1 MKFLIKN
8 YNKDADNNREI
19 LATVLFEVKTI
30 KEAQEKMA
38 EFITKIK
45 DNWQTNL
52 KNGKTIGATAA
63 MIVNLYHII
72 DGMDIENYRNGN
84 HEEFISKFDSHTR
97 NVVNPT
103 EKPIVAFLSDLMR
116 KQENEADCMAEIDW
130 CFDFTD
136 NTSPKII
143 FEKSKC
149 DISGMY
155 FQDQEEDFDEET
167 SGTKMS
173 FKKATYNIWDIP
185 LTRFEECVKRIP
197 DTWLDEDAGILF
209 QAKNY

>member
-8 YNKDADNNREI
+8 YNKDADNDREI

-38 EFITKIK
+38 DFIAKIK
-45 DNWQTNL
+45 NNWEADFSKDRKKFT
-52 KNGKTIGATAA
+52 ATA
-63 MIVNLYHII
+63 MIVNLYHIL

-84 HEEFISKFDSHTR
+84 HEEFLSKFDFNTR
-97 NVVNPT
+97 NVINPT
-103 EKPIVAFLSDLMR
+103 DKPIVAFLSDLML
-116 KQENEADCMAEIDW
+116 KQETEADCIADINW

-136 NTSPKII
+136 NLPKNI

-155 FQDQEEDFDEET
+155 FQDQEEYLDDETFEMKMPFD
-167 SGTKMS
+167 SAS
-173 FKKATYNIWDIP
+173 YNIWQIP
-185 LTRFEECVKRIP
+185 LNKFEEYVKKIP
-197 DTWLDEDAGILF
+197 DAWLDDDFGFLYSAR
-209 QAKNY
+209 NY

>member
-8 YNKDADNNREI
+8 YNKDADSNKEM

-38 EFITKIK
+38 DFIAKIK
-45 DNWQTNL
+45 NNWEADFSKDRKKFT
-52 KNGKTIGATAA
+52 ATA
-63 MIVNLYHII
+63 MIVNLYHIL

-84 HEEFISKFDSHTR
+84 HEEFLSKFDFNTR
-97 NVVNPT
+97 NVINPT
-103 EKPIVAFLSDLMR
+103 DKPIVAFLSDLML
-116 KQENEADCMAEIDW
+116 KQETEADCMADINW

-136 NTSPKII
+136 NLPKII

-149 DISGMY
+149 NINGMF

-167 SGTKMS
+167 SGIKMS
-173 FKKATYNIWDIP
+173 FEKATHNIWDIP
-185 LTRFEECVKRIP
+185 LTKFEECVKKIP

-209 QAKNY
+209 SARNY

>member
-8 YNKDADNNREI
+8 YNKDADSNKEM

-38 EFITKIK
+38 DFIAKIK
-45 DNWQTNL
+45 NNWEADFSKDRKKFT
-52 KNGKTIGATAA
+52 ATA
-63 MIVNLYHII
+63 MIVNLYHIL

-103 EKPIVAFLSDLMR
+103 GKPIVAFLNDLMR
-116 KQENEADCMAEIDW
+116 KQENEADCMAEIEW
-130 CFDFTD
+130 YFDFTD
-136 NTSPKII
+136 DTSPKII

-155 FQDQEEDFDEET
+155 FQDQEEDWDEET

-173 FKKATYNIWDIP
+173 FKKAAYNIWDIP
-185 LTRFEECVKRIP
+185 LIKFEECVKKIP
-197 DTWLDEDAGILF
+197 DAWLDENAGILF

>member
-8 YNKDADNNREI
+8 YSKDKNDEKGL

-45 DNWQTNL
+45 DNWKTELN
-52 KNGKTIGATAA
+52 KNNKFTATA
-63 MIVNLYHII
+63 MIVNLYHIL

-84 HEEFISKFDSHTR
+84 HEEFLSKFDFNTR

-103 EKPIVAFLSDLMR
+103 EKPIVAFLNDLML
-116 KQENEADCMAEIDW
+116 KQESEADCIAEIDW
-130 CFDFTD
+130 YFDFAD
-136 NTSPKII
+136 ENSPKIV
-143 FEKSKC
+143 FEKGKC

-155 FQDQEEDFDEET
+155 FQDQEEDWDEET
-167 SGTKMS
+167 FGMKMP
-173 FKKATYNIWDIP
+173 FEKATYNIWQIP
-185 LTRFEECVKRIP
+185 LTKFEKYVKKLP
-197 DTWLDEDAGILF
+197 DAWLDDSIGIVF
-209 QAKNY
+209 SSRNY

>member
-8 YNKDADNNREI
+8 YSKDENNEKGL

-45 DNWQTNL
+45 NNWEADFSKDRKKFT
-52 KNGKTIGATAA
+52 ATA
-63 MIVNLYHII
+63 MVVNLYHIL

-84 HEEFISKFDSHTR
+84 HEEFLSKFDFNTR
-97 NVVNPT
+97 NVLNPT
-103 EKPIVAFLSDLMR
+103 DKPIIAFLSDLML
-116 KQENEADCMAEIDW
+116 KQETEADCMADINW
-130 CFDFTD
+130 CFDFTND
-136 NTSPKII
+136 LPEII

-155 FQDQEEDFDEET
+155 FQDQEEYLDDETFEMKMPFDN
-167 SGTKMS
+167 
-173 FKKATYNIWDIP
+173 ATYNIWQIP
-185 LTRFEECVKRIP
+185 LNKFEEYVKKIP
-197 DTWLDEDAGILF
+197 DAWLDDDFGFLF
-209 QAKNY
+209 SARNY